1 LLVELLKKSPNAR
14 IINVSSVAHIRG
26 EIQFDDI
33 HMDKNYTSTGAYAQ
47 SKLANVLFS
56 RELAKRLS
64 NSNTNIKVY
73 CLHPG
78 LINTDLQRHLTGLL
92 AFAYKLLKRI
102 VQIDAELGAQTTL
115 YCALSSSEES
125 GHYYKYDLILNYIFL
140 Y

>member
-1 LLVELLKKSPNAR
+1 MELLKKSPNAR
-14 IINVSSVAHIRG
+14 IINVSSLAHVRG

-33 HMDKNYTSTGAYAQ
+33 HMDKNYTPIGAYSQ

-78 LINTDLQRHLTGLL
+78 LINTDLQRHFTGILAL
-92 AFAYKLLKRI
+92 AFNLFHRI
-102 VQIDAELGAQTTL
+102 IQIDAELGAQTTL
-115 YCALSSSEES
+115 YCALRSSEES